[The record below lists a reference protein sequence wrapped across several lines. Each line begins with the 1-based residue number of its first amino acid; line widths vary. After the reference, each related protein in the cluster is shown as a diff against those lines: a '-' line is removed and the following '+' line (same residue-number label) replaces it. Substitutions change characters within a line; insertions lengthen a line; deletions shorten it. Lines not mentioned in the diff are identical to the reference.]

1 VTPMPVAFIVATNA
15 GSLESRTAAATPT
28 ESAGVPSPNCTDVVP
43 ATATVGLASGNDR
56 NAAPTFGYLE
66 FEREFTDG
74 STATG
79 FGPLPATVCI
89 PTDPSTIGGGAAT
102 SPEGT
107 GCRGGAAPIHFRGL
121 IVARWN
127 RRAPRAS
134 ATPLR
139 QFARSV
145 SLPGAQCPP

>member
-1 VTPMPVAFIVATNA
+1 MKSFDRYQLSRLQQTPEAIVRALVFGLILVVTTIAVAFIVATNA

-89 PTDPSTIGGGAAT
+89 PTDPSTSGGGAAT
-102 SPEGT
+102 SPDGT
-107 GCRGGAAPIHFRGL
+107 R
-121 IVARWN
+121 
-127 RRAPRAS
+127 
-134 ATPLR
+134 
-139 QFARSV
+139 
-145 SLPGAQCPP
+145 

>member
-1 VTPMPVAFIVATNA
+1 MKSFDRYQLSRLQQTPEAIVRALVFGLILVVTTIAVAFIVATNA

-74 STATG
+74 STASG

-102 SPEGT
+102 SPDGT
-107 GCRGGAAPIHFRGL
+107 R
-121 IVARWN
+121 
-127 RRAPRAS
+127 
-134 ATPLR
+134 
-139 QFARSV
+139 
-145 SLPGAQCPP
+145 